1 MIIYNVMY
9 KNSIIAAMIN
19 RMDAENFLESK
30 IQLEFRAKWEARKK
44 AFYLY
49 NSNNTDYLSE
59 EQEANERA
67 QLYEQLKADFVIDT
81 SNTDIEPISAMQE
94 TINELRELSSKILNK
109 QLMDIFNPS

>member
-1 MIIYNVMY
+1 M
-9 KNSIIAAMIN
+9 
-19 RMDAENFLESK
+19 
-30 IQLEFRAKWEARKK
+30 
-44 AFYLY
+44 
-49 NSNNTDYLSE
+49 SE

-109 QLMDIFNPS
+109 QRMDIFNPS